1 MYFIFKNIKLL
12 MIFKPKTLSTIL
24 KYVLLIS
31 IFIANAYIFS
41 QILSENLLGPVIGSK
56 GFLSYFLSLIFLIL
70 NNLIPLLVAIAF
82 FTVGERKLLAS
93 MQRRTGP
100 GKVGF

>member
-1 MYFIFKNIKLL
+1 

-41 QILSENLLGPVIGSK
+41 QILSENLLGSVIGSK
-56 GFLSYFLSLIFLIL
+56 GFLSYLLSLIFLIL